1 MSQGII
7 SKLIE
12 EIGEAQTEIRIEEY
26 TMVNVRPGEKVSA
39 MLELVAALSGKSASA
54 LVAEVLSSRLAEYA
68 ASSIDNVDAIMD
80 AAEEVLKQA
89 GMFQPGCALDHL
101 EKADVLKVENGFQKQ
116 LRERLSV

>member
-12 EIGEAQTEIRIEEY
+12 EIGEAQTEARAEEY

-68 ASSIDNVDAIMD
+68 ASSIDRVEAIMD
-80 AAEEVLKQA
+80 AAEEALKQA
-89 GMFQPGCALDHL
+89 GMFQPGCALDNL
-101 EKADVLKVENGFQKQ
+101 ERADLLKVENGCQKQ
-116 LRERLSV
+116 LRERLSI